1 MDWDAAEGLRMV
13 GPMSR
18 LVPGP
23 EASDPLLPL
32 VVRARAGDADA
43 FEALMCAN
51 EERVLRLAGRLLGDR
66 ELARDAAQEVFLR
79 VYRFLGGFR
88 EHEDFRAWLYRI
100 TVNVCRDAGRRTS
113 RPGPRVPLEG
123 REPAD
128 DRPGGEAALL
138 SRERIA
144 AVRAALDT
152 LSVDERAAIVLRD
165 LEGLTS
171 EEAAAVLGSRP
182 GTVRSRIASARTKF
196 RERLS
201 AFSGP
206 GVRS

>member
-1 MDWDAAEGLRMV
+1 MAWEAADELMMAGL
-13 GPMSR
+13 MSSLDTR
-18 LVPGP
+18 P
-23 EASDPLLPL
+23 AAADPLLPL
-32 VVRARAGDADA
+32 VARARAGDADA
-43 FEALMCAN
+43 FEALMAAT

-88 EHEDFRAWLYRI
+88 DREDFRAWLYRI
-100 TVNVCRDAGRRTS
+100 TVNVCRDAGRRTG

-128 DRPGGEAALL
+128 DGPGSEEALL
-138 SRERIA
+138 SRERIV
-144 AVRAALDT
+144 AVRAALET
-152 LSVDERAAIVLRD
+152 LSADERAAIVLRD

-182 GTVRSRIASARTKF
+182 GTVRARIASARTKL
-196 RERLS
+196 RQRLS
-201 AFSGP
+201 SFAAP
-206 GVRS
+206 GARS